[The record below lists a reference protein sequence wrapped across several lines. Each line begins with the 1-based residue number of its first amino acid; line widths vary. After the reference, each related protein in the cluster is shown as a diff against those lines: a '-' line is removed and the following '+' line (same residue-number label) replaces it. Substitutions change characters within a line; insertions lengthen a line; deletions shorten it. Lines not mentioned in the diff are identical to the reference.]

1 MQGAVRILRTQRR
14 RQHGTAGCV
23 MIEALGL
30 TMRFGRRTVVDRLSF
45 RVGRGEL
52 CAFLGR
58 NGAGKSTTMRLLT
71 GVLRPVEGR
80 ARIDGR
86 DVIAE
91 RRAVAASVGF
101 LPEAAAGFS
110 CLTVGEFLRFCGES
124 RGLAGRALGHAVDR
138 VTERVHAEDARDA
151 LLGELS
157 KGWRQRAWL
166 AQALLHDPPVLI
178 LDEPTDGLDP
188 TERRHV
194 RALLAEAARHKAVL
208 LSTHVL
214 EEAEEIATRVILI
227 ARGRIVADAVP
238 ADLADERGRLAAAFH
253 RLAEGDAGDGHG
265 RR

>member
-1 MQGAVRILRTQRR
+1 
-14 RQHGTAGCV
+14 
-23 MIEALGL
+23 MIEALEL

-58 NGAGKSTTMRLLT
+58 NGAGKTTTMRLLA
-71 GVLRPVEGR
+71 GVLRPLGGC

-86 DVIAE
+86 DVLAE
-91 RRAVAASVGF
+91 RRVVAASIGF

-110 CLTVGEFLRFCGES
+110 RLTVGEFLRFCAES
-124 RGLAGRALGHAVDR
+124 RGFSGRALHAAIDR
-138 VTERVHAEDARDA
+138 VTERVHARDARDA

-166 AQALLHDPPVLI
+166 AQALLHDPPALI

-194 RALLAEAARHKAVL
+194 RALLEDVARDRAVL

-214 EEAEEIATRVILI
+214 EEAEETASRVIII
-227 ARGRIVADAVP
+227 ARGRIVADDAPVGLV
-238 ADLADERGRLAAAFH
+238 DGHGRLATAFH
-253 RLAEGDAGDGHG
+253 RLAGGPEDGHV
-265 RR
+265 RV

>member
-1 MQGAVRILRTQRR
+1 
-14 RQHGTAGCV
+14 

-30 TMRFGRRTVVDRLSF
+30 TMRFGPRTVVERLSF
-45 RVGRGEL
+45 QVGRGEL

-58 NGAGKSTTMRLLT
+58 NGAGKTTTMRLLA
-71 GVLRPVEGR
+71 GVLRPVSGG
-80 ARIDGR
+80 ARINGH
-86 DVIAE
+86 DVTTE
-91 RRAVAASVGF
+91 RRAAAASSGF

-110 CLTVGEFLRFCGES
+110 RLTIGELLRFCGES
-124 RGLAGRALGHAVDR
+124 RGLSGRALSEAVDR
-138 VTERVHAEDARDA
+138 VIERVHAREARDV
-151 LLGELS
+151 LMGELS

-178 LDEPTDGLDP
+178 LDGPTDGLDP

-194 RALLAEAARHKAVL
+194 RALLEEVSRDKAIL

-227 ARGRIVADAVP
+227 ARGRIVADDVP
-238 ADLADERGRLAAAFH
+238 AGLADERGRLAPAFH
-253 RLAEGDAGDGHG
+253 RLAGGDSEDGHD

>member
-1 MQGAVRILRTQRR
+1 
-14 RQHGTAGCV
+14 

-71 GVLRPVEGR
+71 GVLRPAEGR
-80 ARIDGR
+80 ARIDGH

-91 RRAVAASVGF
+91 RRAAAASIGF

-110 CLTVGEFLRFCGES
+110 RLTVGEFLRFCGES
-124 RGLAGRALGHAVDR
+124 RGLAGRTLGKAVDR
-138 VTERVHAEDARDA
+138 VIEHVHAHEARDVPM
-151 LLGELS
+151 GELS

-194 RALLAEAARHKAVL
+194 RALLAEAAQHKAVL

-227 ARGRIVADAVP
+227 ARGRIVADAAP
-238 ADLADERGRLAAAFH
+238 ADLADERGRLAPAFH
-253 RLAEGDAGDGHG
+253 RLASARPRNRDDAHE

>member
-1 MQGAVRILRTQRR
+1 M
-14 RQHGTAGCV
+14 AGCV

-253 RLAEGDAGDGHG
+253 RLAEGEVGDGHG

>member
-1 MQGAVRILRTQRR
+1 
-14 RQHGTAGCV
+14 
-23 MIEALGL
+23 MIEALEL

-58 NGAGKSTTMRLLT
+58 NGAGKTTTMRLLA
-71 GVLRPVEGR
+71 GVLRPTEGS

-86 DVIAE
+86 DVLAE
-91 RRAVAASVGF
+91 RRAVAASIGF
-101 LPEAAAGFS
+101 LPEAAAGYPR
-110 CLTVGEFLRFCGES
+110 LTVGEFLRFCAES
-124 RGLAGRALGHAVDR
+124 RGYSGRVLHAAIDR
-138 VTERVHAEDARDA
+138 VTERVHARAARDA

-194 RALLAEAARHKAVL
+194 RALLEDVARDRAVL

-214 EEAEEIATRVILI
+214 EEAEETASRVIVI
-227 ARGRIVADAVP
+227 ARGRIVADDSP
-238 ADLADERGRLAAAFH
+238 AGLVDEHGRLAPAFH
-253 RLAEGDAGDGHG
+253 RLAGDGPEDGHV
-265 RR
+265 RV

>member
-1 MQGAVRILRTQRR
+1 
-14 RQHGTAGCV
+14 

-45 RVGRGEL
+45 GVGTGEL

-71 GVLRPVEGR
+71 GALRPTEGR
-80 ARIDGR
+80 ARINGH

-91 RRAVAASVGF
+91 RRAAAASIGF

-110 CLTVGEFLRFCGES
+110 RLTVGEFLRFCGES
-124 RGLAGRALGHAVDR
+124 RGLAGRALGNAVDR
-138 VTERVHAEDARDA
+138 VTERVHAEDVRNVF
-151 LLGELS
+151 LGELS
-157 KGWRQRAWL
+157 KGWRQRASL

-188 TERRHV
+188 AERRHI
-194 RALLAEAARHKAVL
+194 RALLREEASRDKAIL

-214 EEAEEIATRVILI
+214 EEAEEIASRVILI
-227 ARGRIVADAVP
+227 ARGRIVADDLP
-238 ADLADERGRLAAAFH
+238 ANLADGRGRLAPAFH
-253 RLAEGDAGDGHG
+253 RLTEIGDAGDEH
-265 RR
+265 RCRS

>member
-1 MQGAVRILRTQRR
+1 
-14 RQHGTAGCV
+14 
-23 MIEALGL
+23 MIEALDL

-45 RVGRGEL
+45 RVGPGEL

-58 NGAGKSTTMRLLT
+58 NGAGKTTTMRLLA
-71 GVLRPVEGR
+71 GVLRPTEGS

-86 DVIAE
+86 DVLAE
-91 RRAVAASVGF
+91 RRAVAASIGF

-110 CLTVGEFLRFCGES
+110 RLTVGEFLRFCAES
-124 RGLAGRALGHAVDR
+124 RGFSGQGLYAAIDR
-138 VTERVHAEDARDA
+138 VTERVHARDARDA

-194 RALLAEAARHKAVL
+194 RALLGDVARDKAVL

-214 EEAEEIATRVILI
+214 EEAEETAGRVILI
-227 ARGRIVADAVP
+227 ARGRIVADDAP
-238 ADLADERGRLAAAFH
+238 ASLADEHGRLAPAFH
-253 RLAEGDAGDGHG
+253 RLAGGGSEGSGDSGDGHV
-265 RR
+265 RT

>member
-1 MQGAVRILRTQRR
+1 M
-14 RQHGTAGCV
+14 AGCV

-265 RR
+265 RP

>member
-1 MQGAVRILRTQRR
+1 
-14 RQHGTAGCV
+14 

-58 NGAGKSTTMRLLT
+58 NGAGKTTTMRLLA
-71 GVLRPVEGR
+71 GVLRPADGS
-80 ARIDGR
+80 ARINGH

-91 RRAVAASVGF
+91 RRAAAASIGL
-101 LPEAAAGFS
+101 LPEAATGFS
-110 CLTVGEFLRFCGES
+110 RLTVGEFLRFCGES
-124 RGLAGRALGHAVDR
+124 RGLAGRTLARAIDR
-138 VTERVHAEDARDA
+138 ACERVRARDARDA
-151 LLGELS
+151 LMGELS

-188 TERRHV
+188 VERTHI
-194 RALLAEAARHKAVL
+194 RALLGSVSRDKAVL
-208 LSTHVL
+208 VSTHVL

-227 ARGRIVADAVP
+227 ARGRIVADDVP
-238 ADLADERGRLAAAFH
+238 ADLADERGRLAPAFH
-253 RLAEGDAGDGHG
+253 RLAGDDPETT
-265 RR
+265 RDRP